1 MRAHSEPI
9 PLSRME
15 SMRNEIEQHATS
27 QLGGS
32 SSFIRT
38 DLHGR
43 YNAHEVNLNVDA
55 ESGSEK

>member
-1 MRAHSEPI
+1 
-9 PLSRME
+9 ME